1 MILFETYRRSKQE
14 TSKREDVAEQIEKL
28 ENQVRIF
35 RKAFVEL
42 EKETLKTNGTGL
54 SGTRRILPEELYELE
69 EDDGEEGKPKGWRS
83 WFRGIYRQNDPENK
97 TESSK
102 NSSQSKSSE
111 QNATTM
117 KDSKSTGIL
126 SRILTSAPKKESMS
140 SVQQAEET
148 INNTPTGTNNV
159 QKQDGLKS

>member
-54 SGTRRILPEELYELE
+54 SGTRRILPKEVYELE

-97 TESSK
+97 PESSK
-102 NSSQSKSSE
+102 NTSQSKSSK
-111 QNATTM
+111 QNATTI

-126 SRILTSAPKKESMS
+126 SKILTTAPKKELMS
-140 SVQQAEET
+140 STQQAEET
-148 INNTPTGTNNV
+148 INNTSTGTNNV

>member
-28 ENQVRIF
+28 ENQVRVF

-42 EKETLKTNGTGL
+42 EKETLKANGTGL
-54 SGTRRILPEELYELE
+54 SGTRRILPKEVYELE

-83 WFRGIYRQNDPENK
+83 WFRGIYRQNDPENEP
-97 TESSK
+97 ESSK
-102 NSSQSKSSE
+102 KSSQTKSSE
-111 QNATTM
+111 QNATTG

-126 SRILTSAPKKESMS
+126 SKILIAAPKKELMS
-140 SVQQAEET
+140 STQQMEAT
-148 INNTPTGTNNV
+148 INNTSTGTNNV
-159 QKQDGLKS
+159 PK